1 MFMSDISIIVR
12 RMRTFSERAFASSG
26 LGFPEQLVIMHLAA
40 YGSSNQE
47 SIASALDIDRGAIT
61 KTMGKLEAKGLVAR
75 EVNSANRREK
85 IITLTDEAMH
95 VIEQMKV
102 VYEDLQG
109 VLFKGF
115 EEEEVETL
123 TTNLSKVAGN
133 LSEEINQEKEG
144 LR

>member
-12 RMRTFSERAFASSG
+12 RMRTFSERAFASNG

-47 SIASALDIDRGAIT
+47 TIASALDIDRGAIT
-61 KTMGKLEAKGLVAR
+61 KTVGKLEAKGLVAR

-123 TTNLSKVAGN
+123 TANLSKVASN

-144 LR
+144 L

>member
-12 RMRTFSERAFASSG
+12 RMRTFAERAFASGG

-47 SIASALDIDRGAIT
+47 TIAASLDIDRGAIT
-61 KTMGKLEAKGLVAR
+61 KTVGKLEAKGLVVR

-85 IITLTDEAMH
+85 IITLTDQAQPI
-95 VIEQMKV
+95 IEQMKV
-102 VYEDLQG
+102 IYEDLQG
-109 VLFKGF
+109 ILFKGF

-123 TTNLSKVAGN
+123 TANLSKVASN
-133 LSEEINQEKEG
+133 LSEEINQEKE
-144 LR
+144 